1 MKAIKNTHSDLFNS
15 SKEREKK
22 GEKNGEKRK
31 KKREKKKANKR
42 EYWEGDE
49 VQKKLQ
55 NGSHME
61 VSN

>member
-31 KKREKKKANKR
+31 KKREKKKSEQEGILGGGRSTKEITKR
-42 EYWEGDE
+42 EPY
-49 VQKKLQ
+49 
-55 NGSHME
+55 GSI
-61 VSN
+61 